1 MNKKI
6 VVIPVLITV
15 IGLVLVFSSN
25 DGKRPDDTV
34 FHITLADPKMYE
46 SGVFTDKFSIE
57 SGMYSFRFVPNGD
70 SPQILSISLRGDDFD
85 FDEDFRL
92 KGTLHET
99 GISEY
104 YTWDYQGQKKI
115 EFLTSQDIDI
125 KINPNGNLVGTV
137 SVDIIEN

>member
-6 VVIPVLITV
+6 VFIPVLITA
-15 IGLVLVFSSN
+15 IGLVLIFSSN
-25 DGKRPDDTV
+25 DGKRDHDTV
-34 FHITLADPKMYE
+34 FHVTLADPKMYE
-46 SGVFTDKFSIE
+46 NGVFTDKFSID
-57 SGMYSFRFVPNGD
+57 SGTYFFRFVPNGD
-70 SPQILSISLRGDDFD
+70 SPQILSISLRGDDYD
-85 FDEDFRL
+85 FDEDFQL

-115 EFLTSQDIDI
+115 EFLTSQNIDI